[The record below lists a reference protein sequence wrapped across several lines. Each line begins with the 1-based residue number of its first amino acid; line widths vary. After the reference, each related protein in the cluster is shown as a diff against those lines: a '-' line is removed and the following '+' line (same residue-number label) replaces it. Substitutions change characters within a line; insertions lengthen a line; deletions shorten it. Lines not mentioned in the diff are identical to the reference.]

1 MAHNN
6 QTRRMVLKTAGAAGV
21 VGLAG
26 CLGDGDDDTDDT
38 GTDDTGTDDTGTDDT
53 GTDDTG
59 DDAGGREMMSSARI
73 ALEDDPTIETWNFYG
88 GVTPYFTNI
97 LEPLVW
103 VDRDME
109 IQPWLA
115 EDWEQ
120 VEDTVWEFSLREGVE
135 FHNGEEMVADHV
147 VFSLEAIL
155 EEWVWAGPDWR
166 IEEGEIEAVDDY
178 TVRIGTIGEF
188 PTFPANI
195 AHNMIAIQHP
205 DREHAPDGPVI
216 GTGPFEVENINVGQ
230 EVTVSKFDNYW
241 NEEATLEELTFEVIA
256 DPNTRS
262 LNLQNRDI
270 EVAMAPPR
278 SQVPSL
284 QDDENINIQ
293 SQETTRAGSAR
304 LNIHKSPTDDVQ
316 LRRAFNYAIDQETI
330 VNTIFEGIGQPARG
344 PFSPAIFWSA
354 HDDLPEYGPDLDQ
367 AQDLVAESSYDG
379 EELTILL
386 PEDLT
391 DGREIAQI
399 LQSSFSDIGV
409 ESEILVLERAAFTEA
424 ERDGEA
430 HVIMDTSGANSG
442 DADYI
447 VFAGYHSQGD
457 VNERLYG
464 EEGTGLHNL
473 GSEIDDLIEQ
483 AQRTGD
489 MDEKV
494 DLFGEVQHRI
504 MDEAVVIPLWYET
517 FIIGS
522 HDRVDGIELGAI
534 PQFIRWTSL
543 EHWE

>member
-1 MAHNN
+1 MPRGTESG
-6 QTRRMVLKTAGAAGV
+6 TRRSVIKALGVAGATSI
-21 VGLAG
+21 AG
-26 CLGDGDDDTDDT
+26 CLGDDDDDAATDTADGTVDDGDDTVD
-38 GTDDTGTDDTGTDDT
+38 
-53 GTDDTG
+53 
-59 DDAGGREMMSSARI
+59 RELLSSATI
-73 ALEDDPTIETWNFYG
+73 ALETDPTTEVWNFYG
-88 GVTPYFTNI
+88 GVTPYFTNV

-103 VDRDME
+103 VDQNTE

-115 EDWEQ
+115 EDWEW
-120 VEDTVWEFSLREGVE
+120 VEDEVWEFSLREGVE

-195 AHNMIAIQHP
+195 AHNMIAVQHP
-205 DREHAPDGPVI
+205 DREHSPSGPVI
-216 GTGPFEVENINVGQ
+216 GTGPFQVEEIVEGQ
-230 EVTVSKFDNYW
+230 EVNLSKFDNYW
-241 NEEATLEELTFEVIA
+241 NDEAAMENLTFEVIA

-262 LNLQNRDI
+262 LNLQNGDI

-284 QDDENINIQ
+284 QDDENVNVQ
-293 SQETTRAGSAR
+293 TQETTRAGSAN
-304 LNIHKSPTDDVQ
+304 LNIHKEPTDDAQ
-316 LRRAFNYAIDQETI
+316 LRRALNYAVDQE
-330 VNTIFEGIGQPARG
+330 VLVDTIFEGLGQPARG

-367 AQDLVAESSYDG
+367 AQELVEESSYDG

-386 PEDLT
+386 AEDIT
-391 DGREIAQI
+391 DGREIAQV

-409 ESEILVLERAAFTEA
+409 ESEILILERAAFTEA

-430 HVIMDTSGANSG
+430 HVIIDTSGANSG

-447 VFAGYHSQGD
+447 VFAGYHSEGD

-473 GSEIDDLIEQ
+473 GEEVDSLIEQ

-489 MDEKV
+489 MDEKAE
-494 DLFGEVQHRI
+494 LFRDVQHKL

-517 FIIGS
+517 FIVAS
-522 HDRVDGIELGAI
+522 HSNVDGIELGAI
-534 PQFIRWTSL
+534 PQFVRWTSL